1 MQSVISTLTPTQV
14 DCIKDSMNEF
24 AQNLVTHCVEHEF
37 KVENIGLDKKNMVK
51 YFLGF
56 GFKIDRGMKKEDTL
70 QRYKRIIEYF
80 FAPGGPLIKDHSPC
94 KSQKN
99 ENLETV
105 DSSCKLSCSEESS
118 HQLIPASNLMK
129 KSSTVPENAI
139 NCQLSPQSKQMY
151 SRYTFNCN

>member
-1 MQSVISTLTPTQV
+1 MQEVIGTLTPSQV
-14 DCIKDSMNEF
+14 DSIKDGMNEF
-24 AQNLVTHCVEHEF
+24 AQNLVAHCVEHEF
-37 KVENIGLDKKNMVK
+37 KVENIGVDKKNMAK

-80 FAPGGPLIKDHSPC
+80 FAPGGPLIKDHSPS
-94 KSQKN
+94 KSHKN
-99 ENLETV
+99 ENMETV
-105 DSSCKLSCSEESS
+105 DSSCKLSCAEESS
-118 HQLIPASNLMK
+118 HQLIPTSNLMK

-139 NCQLSPQSKQMY
+139 KGQLSPQSKQMY